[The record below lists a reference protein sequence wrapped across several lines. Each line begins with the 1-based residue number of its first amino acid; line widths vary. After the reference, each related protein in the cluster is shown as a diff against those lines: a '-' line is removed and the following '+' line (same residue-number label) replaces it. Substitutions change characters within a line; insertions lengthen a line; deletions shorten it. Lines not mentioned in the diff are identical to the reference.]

1 MPFHFS
7 FPDLPKVIA
16 IRVKRRWTKRGTDG
30 SGTCPGGPPG
40 PAIPS
45 ILSPAL
51 DYPYSQEV
59 SPRSS
64 NHAATG
70 SSLQRISEMAQIG
83 LPMLHSLVGTV
94 PVAGTALGAAVGG
107 LLSALQ
113 LVDVSMDH
121 VWAGHAI
128 SLIVT
133 ETEPKQS

>member
-1 MPFHFS
+1 MVFPFS

-16 IRVKRRWTKRGTDG
+16 IRVKRRWIKRSTGNGTRPDE
-30 SGTCPGGPPG
+30 P

-51 DYPYSQEV
+51 NNPYSQE
-59 SPRSS
+59 SSTGSS

-70 SSLQRISEMAQIG
+70 SSLHWQRISEMAQIG
-83 LPMLHSLVGTV
+83 LPMLHSLVGAV
-94 PVAGTALGAAVGG
+94 PVAGTALGAAIGG

-113 LVDVSMDH
+113 LVDVSINH

-128 SLIVT
+128 SLMIT
-133 ETEPKQS
+133 ETEPK